1 MPPPHL
7 LKLWFVG
14 FFSFAKCLYW
24 CQAMPTVSP
33 SRRAS
38 KRGRWQFESDTATD
52 LVDGLPPAMGAP
64 QDRETKPERSQSVCS
79 GKASARGLRRKE
91 GGRWAHEKS
100 PPVGRRPL
108 GGAFASK
115 RLRLI
120 GLTEN
125 FYFFAGSAVPILR
138 ALMPL
143 YFIGLHT

>member
-79 GKASARGLRRKE
+79 GKALRAR
-91 GGRWAHEKS
+91 AS
-100 PPVGRRPL
+100 PQGRRAL
-108 GGAFASK
+108 GARKIAAGRQAAPRGGLCLEAF
-115 RLRLI
+115 
-120 GLTEN
+120 T
-125 FYFFAGSAVPILR
+125 VDWP
-138 ALMPL
+138 
-143 YFIGLHT
+143 H

>member
-1 MPPPHL
+1 MGFPPRWEPPRIG
-7 LKLWFVG
+7 KL
-14 FFSFAKCLYW
+14 SRSAR
-24 CQAMPTVSP
+24 SP
-33 SRRAS
+33 SVA
-38 KRGRWQFESDTATD
+38 
-52 LVDGLPPAMGAP
+52 
-64 QDRETKPERSQSVCS
+64 ERP
-79 GKASARGLRRKE
+79 SARGLRRKE

-100 PPVGRRPL
+100 PLVGRRPL

>member
-1 MPPPHL
+1 
-7 LKLWFVG
+7 
-14 FFSFAKCLYW
+14 
-24 CQAMPTVSP
+24 MPTVSP